1 MNIDQLITA
10 LIPSGMIIRGGFH
23 PRDKDRAPPDTQII
37 IMIGN
42 AGPEMWRAFSS
53 QTPKDSNPL
62 DTWTRNNLT
71 PIANR
76 FDAKVIYPSDGP
88 PYYPFQQW
96 AMQADDVFPSP
107 IGPLIH
113 PVFGLW
119 HAYRAAFLFNTNLD
133 VPAKAQTVSPCDTC
147 TEQPCMNTCPV
158 DAFTPG
164 NYNVA
169 ECRTFIAMPNSD
181 DCLTAGC
188 RARRAC
194 PVGQDHIYAAEQAEF
209 HMQSFLKAK

>member
-10 LIPSGMIIRGGFH
+10 LIPCGMIIRGGFH
-23 PRDKDRAPPDTQII
+23 PLDNGKAPLGAQTI

-42 AGPEMWRAFSS
+42 AGPAMWRALSKE
-53 QTPKDSNPL
+53 PLIGSNPL
-62 DTWTRNNLT
+62 DAWTRKSLT
-71 PIANR
+71 PIADDLEAQVV
-76 FDAKVIYPSDGP
+76 FPFDGP
-88 PYYPFQQW
+88 PYYPFQHW

-113 PVFGLW
+113 PAFGLW
-119 HAYRAAFLFNTNLD
+119 HAYRAAFLFPESVE
-133 VPAKAQTVSPCDTC
+133 VPSKAQTASPCDTC

-158 DAFTPG
+158 GAFKPG
-164 NYNVA
+164 NYDVA
-169 ECRTFIAMPNSD
+169 ECRTFIAMPDGD
-181 DCLTAGC
+181 DCLSAGC

-194 PVGQDHIYAAEQAEF
+194 PIGQDHIYEAQQAEF